1 MTLDHVINII
11 SLIMNQVKGR
21 DDFLMDTKST
31 FQDHEKSAPAS
42 EWAMV
47 SVIVYLIELVSIN

>member
-1 MTLDHVINII
+1 
-11 SLIMNQVKGR
+11 MNQVKGR